1 MAAALPGLTQALGAM
16 ENISILTL
24 FLAVSN
30 APAESFDYS
39 RYVDSSLDSLI
50 ERALAFDIHE
60 SGQSV
65 LTPTKPVH
73 LHAPLLSLPK
83 PCPDELPILLL
94 RTTGASE
101 SPSMRWC
108 MQVKSESG
116 QPINMW
122 VQDSVAPFIKEE
134 YQLGDRIELWA
145 IWLFVNATDRK
156 PYFVVNS
163 IGPAIETSASDVGG
177 T

>member
-1 MAAALPGLTQALGAM
+1 MG
-16 ENISILTL
+16 NISLLTL
-24 FLAVSN
+24 LLAISN
-30 APAESFDYS
+30 WPAESFDYG
-39 RYVDSSLDSLI
+39 RYVDSSLDALI

-73 LHAPLLSLPK
+73 LHAPLLSFPK
-83 PCPDELPILLL
+83 PCPDELPLLLL
-94 RTTGASE
+94 RTTGASK
-101 SPSMRWC
+101 SPPMKWC

-134 YQLGDRIELWA
+134 YELGDEIELWA
-145 IWLFVNATDRK
+145 IWLFVNASDRK

-163 IGPAIETSASDVGG
+163 IGPSNESSPNDTGG